1 MPSGGG
7 IEPVLGEKYPTI
19 ILYHLLKDGVL
30 RCNEQLRKREAD
42 GRIHRKVYPVVPLKT
57 EYSRT
62 ERGQTLAPLINA
74 MYDGGRATYIM
85 E

>member
-1 MPSGGG
+1 M
-7 IEPVLGEKYPTI
+7 
-19 ILYHLLKDGVL
+19 
-30 RCNEQLRKREAD
+30 RCNELQKVVPEHPKMLSQQLRKREAD